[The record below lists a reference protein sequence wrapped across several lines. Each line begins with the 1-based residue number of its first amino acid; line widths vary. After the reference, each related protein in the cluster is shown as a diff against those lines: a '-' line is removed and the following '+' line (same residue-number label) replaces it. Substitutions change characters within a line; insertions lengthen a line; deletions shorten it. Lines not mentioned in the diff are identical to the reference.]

1 MAFLVIVLKKS
12 SYFCSD
18 NGKARPATR
27 CNLLLYEPGNR
38 SLCKCHFFLRFFA
51 AAPAWPKYI
60 LVMVVFPLYMK
71 QRNKKGKD
79 IMLFVVVLETEQSRV
94 VFGS

>member
-1 MAFLVIVLKKS
+1 MNPGIAVYANVI
-12 SYFCSD
+12 
-18 NGKARPATR
+18 
-27 CNLLLYEPGNR
+27 
-38 SLCKCHFFLRFFA
+38 FLRFYA
-51 AAPAWPKYI
+51 AAPAWQKYI

-71 QRNKKGKD
+71 QQNKKGKD